1 MRARVDSRDQPQSYI
16 AGQMST
22 TTSGT
27 TGAHLATGLNSV
39 VNHGTGFTYYYT
51 STGTAYELQDK
62 VITDTAA
69 WGLGAALPV
78 KPHDLGATYWLTS
91 WPNAVTAWH
100 WLALRGYNGRYDGTR
115 SALLYYSDS
124 SGGYSGST
132 GNFSDPTYDMHYVNA
147 RNSANIVW

>member
-1 MRARVDSRDQPQSYI
+1 
-16 AGQMST
+16 MST

-78 KPHDLGATYWLTS
+78 KPHDPGATYWLTS